1 MALGGESQS
10 LLRIAH
16 HLDVG
21 GGPETQARAVIG
33 AGRFDRGPDLDLKPA
48 LARQAPSDDLAPQ
61 MFDRLGVLGLGL
73 LEHAREDGL
82 LAIGTQLGVR
92 SCGRV
97 LGPADGGCDGEALFE
112 QRQDLIVDAVDFGAQ
127 GGQRLLFGGQVGHVR
142 PDLLKIGM
150 GHEKGLSAF

>member
-1 MALGGESQS
+1 MALGGEGQG

-16 HLDVG
+16 HLDVCS
-21 GGPETQARAVIG
+21 GPKTQARAIIG

-48 LARQAPSDDLAPQ
+48 LARQAPPDDLAPQ

-73 LEHAREDGL
+73 LEHAREDRL
-82 LAIGTQLGVR
+82 LSVGTQLGVR
-92 SCGRV
+92 SRGRI
-97 LGPADGGCDGEALFE
+97 LGAADGGGDGEALLE

-142 PDLLKIGM
+142 PDLLKVGM
-150 GHEKGLSAF
+150 GHGKGLSAF